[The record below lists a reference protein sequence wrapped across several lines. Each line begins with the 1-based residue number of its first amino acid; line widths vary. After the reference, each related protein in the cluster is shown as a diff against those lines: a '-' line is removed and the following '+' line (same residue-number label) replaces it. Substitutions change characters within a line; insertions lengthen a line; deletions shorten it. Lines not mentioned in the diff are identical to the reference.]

1 MLIHVVTDNH
11 ITARE
16 SLVSDVQSTLTA
28 ALHRFEPQIQRV
40 EVHLAD
46 ENSHKRSDDDK
57 KCTLEA
63 RLAGLSPIAASATG
77 GTLEQAI
84 YAAADRLIAAL
95 DHKLGRLSD
104 RKGRVSFSGDEATS

>member
-1 MLIHVVTDNH
+1 MLVHVVTDNH

-16 SLVSDVQSTLTA
+16 SLVGEVESTLGA
-28 ALHRFEPQIQRV
+28 ALGRFEPQIQRV

-46 ENSHKRSDDDK
+46 ENSHKNGGNDK
-57 KCTLEA
+57 KCVLEA

-77 GTLEQAI
+77 GTLDQAI
-84 YAAADRLIAAL
+84 DGAVDRLVAAL

-104 RKGRVSFSGDEATS
+104 RKGR